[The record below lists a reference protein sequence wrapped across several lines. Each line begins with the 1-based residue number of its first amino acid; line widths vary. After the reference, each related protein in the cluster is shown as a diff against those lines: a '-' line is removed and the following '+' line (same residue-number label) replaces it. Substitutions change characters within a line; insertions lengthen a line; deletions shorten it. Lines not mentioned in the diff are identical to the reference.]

1 MTKPSPIAVV
11 ALCIVAV
18 SILAFTIN
26 DQLRGRKNS
35 FSGTPALTKNANIIS
50 PIVARNPAHGEPG
63 HRHDLPDGA
72 PLPTEGAPETA
83 APITNNLPLTSP
95 AIQSNGENTAT
106 AVNPAHGQPGHVC
119 GVPVGA
125 PLTSAPENTTAATVT
140 ETTSTPGKNPA
151 HGQPGH
157 RCDIAVGAPLNSAP
171 AATAVTPTANSSTP
185 PAITKTT
192 TVAPGLNPAHGQPG
206 HRCDIAVGASLNS
219 PPQSNTPAATT
230 TSATTTNQKLNP
242 SIFPNY
248 SFTNNDSAKIT
259 TPQFQYD
266 STGAALNPAHGQPG
280 HDCSIA
286 VGQPL
291 KKK

>member
-26 DQLRGRKNS
+26 DQLTDRKNS
-35 FSGTPALTKNANIIS
+35 FSSKSALSKNANIIS
-50 PIVARNPAHGEPG
+50 PIVDRNPPHGEPG

-72 PLPTEGAPETA
+72 PLPTAGAAETT
-83 APITNNLPLTSP
+83 APIENNLSLPTP
-95 AIQSNGENTAT
+95 ALQSSGENTAN

-119 GVPVGA
+119 SIPVGA
-125 PLTSAPENTTAATVT
+125 PLSSAPESPNAASVNSSTT
-140 ETTSTPGKNPA
+140 TPGKNPA

-171 AATAVTPTANSSTP
+171 ASAAVATTTKNSTP
-185 PAITKTT
+185 ASTKTT

-206 HRCDIAVGASLNS
+206 HRCDIAVGAPLNS
-219 PPQSNTPAATT
+219 PPSSNSPAAKT
-230 TSATTTNQKLNP
+230 TSSAATTNQKLNP

-248 SFTNNDSAKIT
+248 SFTNKDSANNA

-286 VGQPL
+286 VGKPL
-291 KKK
+291 KK

>member
-26 DQLRGRKNS
+26 DQLNGRKNS
-35 FSGTPALTKNANIIS
+35 VSHKSAISKNANIIS
-50 PIVARNPAHGEPG
+50 PIVTRNPAHGQPG

-72 PLPTEGAPETA
+72 PLPIEGAPETA
-83 APITNNLPLTSP
+83 APITNNLSLTSP
-95 AIQSNGENTAT
+95 ALQSGENTAN
-106 AVNPAHGQPGHVC
+106 AV
-119 GVPVGA
+119 
-125 PLTSAPENTTAATVT
+125 
-140 ETTSTPGKNPA
+140 NPA

-171 AATAVTPTANSSTP
+171 AKPAVTNSASTNMA
-185 PAITKTT
+185 PASPKTNT
-192 TVAPGLNPAHGQPG
+192 SASGLNPAHGQPG

-219 PPQSNTPAATT
+219 PPSSNTPTIATT
-230 TSATTTNQKLNP
+230 NSATNTNQKLNS

-248 SFTNNDSAKIT
+248 SFTNNDSTKTA

-280 HDCSIA
+280 HDCSIS
-286 VGQPL
+286 VGKPL
-291 KKK
+291 KK